1 MRSNSGDFMPK
12 RNSSISLRMLIAASL
27 GPAAL
32 PAIDAVAQ
40 DYTTWRSYAGGAH
53 SSQYSALDQIN
64 KSNVHRLEVAW
75 KFPVGERSVLFN
87 PIVVDGVMYVLARD
101 NEIVALDAAT
111 GRELWAHPHD
121 GPVTA
126 RGINYWESED
136 GKDKRLIY
144 LNAGFVTALD
154 ATTGK
159 TIESFGNGGRVDL
172 RDALAADGRD
182 ISNVRPLMT
191 NNPGRIFENLYII
204 SLPAQGAGYQSTPG
218 DVHAYDVVTGKLV
231 WVFHSIPH
239 PGEFGYDTWPE
250 DAWRTAGG
258 VHNWS
263 EMTVDEKNGIVFV
276 PFGSAR
282 YDFFG
287 GDRAGDN
294 LFANSLVALDARTGK
309 RIWHQ
314 QLVHHD
320 LWDYDLPQAP
330 KLLTIRRDGKEIDV
344 VAQASKQGYLFVFER
359 LTGEPIWPIEE
370 RPVPKSDIPGEHA
383 SPTQPFPVKPPP
395 FAVMS
400 FTEDDIN
407 PFLPENEQQV
417 LRERLRHSRNEG
429 VFTPPSFEGSIGMPG
444 HNGGAN
450 WGGSAVDPINGELY
464 IVSKNLPVMLRAE
477 LTTDEPSARVIV
489 GGVVT
494 PEQAEAARKAAEAAA
509 AEGAVR
515 YAVPYDFML
524 SPSTGLTAIA
534 PPWAHLTA
542 YDLNTGE
549 IKWRVVH
556 GTVPELGENTGAH
569 FPRGGPLVT
578 AGGLVFVATASD
590 RMFRAYDRDTGEVV
604 WSYELPSGSEGI
616 PATYEID
623 GKQYIALPVA
633 ASGLFPPRL
642 PQASQRP
649 EERAYLVFTLAEE

>member
-1 MRSNSGDFMPK
+1 
-12 RNSSISLRMLIAASL
+12 
-27 GPAAL
+27 
-32 PAIDAVAQ
+32 
-40 DYTTWRSYAGGAH
+40 
-53 SSQYSALDQIN
+53 
-64 KSNVHRLEVAW
+64 
-75 KFPVGERSVLFN
+75 
-87 PIVVDGVMYVLARD
+87 
-101 NEIVALDAAT
+101 
-111 GRELWAHPHD
+111 
-121 GPVTA
+121 
-126 RGINYWESED
+126 
-136 GKDKRLIY
+136 
-144 LNAGFVTALD
+144 
-154 ATTGK
+154 
-159 TIESFGNGGRVDL
+159 
-172 RDALAADGRD
+172 
-182 ISNVRPLMT
+182 
-191 NNPGRIFENLYII
+191 
-204 SLPAQGAGYQSTPG
+204 
-218 DVHAYDVVTGKLV
+218 VTGKLV
-231 WVFHSIPH
+231 WVFHSVPH

-395 FAVMS
+395 FADLS
-400 FTEDDIN
+400 FTEDKIN

-417 LRERLRHSRNEG
+417 LRERLRNSRNEG

-450 WGGSAVDPINGELY
+450 WGGAAVDPLNGELY

-494 PEQAEAARKAAEAAA
+494 PEQADAARKAAEAAA
-509 AEGAVR
+509 AEGEVR